1 MSQQDQ
7 VTPLGR
13 PGGLQYSFGTSGA
26 GHSLTWCPPAFSGS
40 QNQLNHADFSLEK
53 RRRLNEVQ
61 VNVEAHG
68 VARIRLGEDM
78 TFDFTSKQREAKKQL
93 SDVEAERDHL
103 LRRLDETRKD
113 HEKILSKVKS
123 ERDASIR
130 GHREATTTYDRIT
143 SALKVE
149 VNGLQQELKDTKKDL
164 ENAKQELEN
173 AEVELERSSNSSF
186 DLSTELSPLM
196 RTIKYLRGGHKE
208 QLSTL
213 EKDLEDSEDNCQ
225 AASDSLKMRERE
237 LKACHDL
244 NAQTIKEF
252 RESNMKCISENV
264 ALQIKVS
271 RLQDALKKQG
281 QPEVIEL

>member
-7 VTPLGR
+7 VTPPGR
-13 PGGLQYSFGTSGA
+13 PDGLQYSFGTSGA
-26 GHSLTWCPPAFSGS
+26 GHSLTWRPPAFSGS
-40 QNQLNHADFSLEK
+40 QNQLNHADFPLEK

-123 ERDASIR
+123 ERDESIR

-143 SALKVE
+143 SALRAE
-149 VNGLQQELKDTKKDL
+149 EL
-164 ENAKQELEN
+164 ENAK
-173 AEVELERSSNSSF
+173 VELERSSNASF

-196 RTIKYLRGGHKE
+196 RTIRYLRGGHKE

-213 EKDLEDSEDNCQ
+213 EKDLEDSEDNFQ
-225 AASDSLKMRERE
+225 AALDSLKMRERE

-244 NAQTIKEF
+244 NAQTIKGL

-264 ALQIKVS
+264 TLQTKVS

>member
-7 VTPLGR
+7 VTPPGR

-26 GHSLTWCPPAFSGS
+26 DLPH
-40 QNQLNHADFSLEK
+40 EK

-68 VARIRLGEDM
+68 VAKIRLGEDM

-113 HEKILSKVKS
+113 HEKVLSKVKS
-123 ERDASIR
+123 ERDESIR

-143 SALKVE
+143 SALRVE

-164 ENAKQELEN
+164 ENAQQELEN
-173 AEVELERSSNSSF
+173 AEVELDRSSTASF
-186 DLSTELSPLM
+186 DLSTELSPLI
-196 RTIKYLRGGHKE
+196 RIIRYLRDDHKE

-213 EKDLEDSEDNCQ
+213 QKDLEKSEDNCQ
-225 AASDSLKMRERE
+225 AVSDSLKMRQRE
-237 LKACHDL
+237 LKACRDL
-244 NAQTIKEF
+244 NAQMIKGL
-252 RESNMKCISENV
+252 RESNMDYISENIT
-264 ALQIKVS
+264 LKTKIS
-271 RLQDALKKQG
+271 ELQDALKKQG
-281 QPEVIEL
+281 QPIVIEL

>member
-40 QNQLNHADFSLEK
+40 QNQLNHADFPLEK

-78 TFDFTSKQREAKKQL
+78 T
-93 SDVEAERDHL
+93 
-103 LRRLDETRKD
+103 KD

-143 SALKVE
+143 SALRVE

-173 AEVELERSSNSSF
+173 AEIELERSSNASF

-252 RESNMKCISENV
+252 RGSNMKCISENV